1 MKKNTKKKNK
11 MDDELRSEYD
21 IQALLQGG
29 ERGKYVDQYRAG
41 TNLVLL
47 EPDVA
52 EAFSSEQAVNDALRL
67 VLQLTTIPSTRK
79 QNN

>member
-1 MKKNTKKKNK
+1 MKKRFQSE

-21 IQALLQGG
+21 LRELLKGAV
-29 ERGKYVDQYRAG
+29 RGKYVERYRAG

-52 EAFSSEQAVNDALRL
+52 EAFPNEQSVNEALRL
-67 VLQLTTIPSTRK
+67 VLQLTEIPEVRK
-79 QNN
+79 RAAEV